1 MRNNLLTALT
11 EYEESLSNLVDYIAK
26 EYGDED
32 YELRKDVNLR
42 EVLLLKLI
50 NDFVEKA
57 GDINTIAMELDLE
70 RITKITIKNERVE
83 S

>member
-1 MRNNLLTALT
+1 MRNNLSIALT
-11 EYEESLSNLVDYIAK
+11 EYEESLTNLVNYIAK

-50 NDFVEKA
+50 NDFIKSA
-57 GDINTIAMELDLE
+57 GDMNMIAMELDLE
-70 RITKITIKNERVE
+70 RITKK
-83 S
+83 

>member
-1 MRNNLLTALT
+1 MRNNLSIALT
-11 EYEESLSNLVDYIAK
+11 EYEESLTNLVNYITK

-50 NDFVEKA
+50 NDFIKSA
-57 GDINTIAMELDLE
+57 GDMNMIAMELDLE
-70 RITKITIKNERVE
+70 RITKNNY
-83 S
+83 

>member
-1 MRNNLLTALT
+1 MRNNLLIALT

-70 RITKITIKNERVE
+70 RITKNNY
-83 S
+83 

>member
-1 MRNNLLTALT
+1 MRNNLSIALT
-11 EYEESLSNLVDYIAK
+11 EYEESLTNLVNYLAK

-50 NDFVEKA
+50 NDFIGSA
-57 GDINTIAMELDLE
+57 GDMKRIAMELDLE
-70 RITKITIKNERVE
+70 RITKK
-83 S
+83 

>member
-1 MRNNLLTALT
+1 MRNNLSIALT
-11 EYEESLSNLVDYIAK
+11 EYEESLTNLVNYITK

-50 NDFVEKA
+50 NDFIKSA
-57 GDINTIAMELDLE
+57 GDMNMIAMELDLE
-70 RITKITIKNERVE
+70 RITKK
-83 S
+83 

>member
-1 MRNNLLTALT
+1 MRNNLSIALT
-11 EYEESLSNLVDYIAK
+11 EYEESLTNLVNYITK

-50 NDFVEKA
+50 NDFIKSA
-57 GDINTIAMELDLE
+57 GDMNMIAMELDLE
-70 RITKITIKNERVE
+70 RITKITI
-83 S
+83 

>member
-1 MRNNLLTALT
+1 MRNNLLIALT
-11 EYEESLSNLVDYIAK
+11 EYEESLTNLVDYIAN

-70 RITKITIKNERVE
+70 RITKNY
-83 S
+83 

>member
-1 MRNNLLTALT
+1 MRNNLSIALT
-11 EYEESLSNLVDYIAK
+11 EYEESLTNLVNYITK

-50 NDFVEKA
+50 NNFIENA
-57 GDINTIAMELDLE
+57 GNMNKIAMELDLE
-70 RITKITIKNERVE
+70 RITKNNY
-83 S
+83 

>member
-1 MRNNLLTALT
+1 MRNNLSIALT
-11 EYEESLSNLVDYIAK
+11 EYEESLTNLVNYLAK

-50 NDFVEKA
+50 NDFIGSA
-57 GDINTIAMELDLE
+57 GDMKRIAMELDLE
-70 RITKITIKNERVE
+70 RITKKNNY
-83 S
+83 

>member
-1 MRNNLLTALT
+1 MRNNLSIALT
-11 EYEESLSNLVDYIAK
+11 EYEESLTNLVNYIAK

-50 NDFVEKA
+50 NNFIENA
-57 GDINTIAMELDLE
+57 GNMNKIAMELDLE
-70 RITKITIKNERVE
+70 RITKK
-83 S
+83 

>member
-1 MRNNLLTALT
+1 MRNNLSIALT
-11 EYEESLSNLVDYIAK
+11 EYEESLTNLVNYITK

-50 NDFVEKA
+50 NDFIENA
-57 GDINTIAMELDLE
+57 GNMNKIAMELDLE
-70 RITKITIKNERVE
+70 RITKNNY
-83 S
+83 

>member
-1 MRNNLLTALT
+1 MRNNLSIALT
-11 EYEESLSNLVDYIAK
+11 EYEESLTNLVNYIAK

-50 NDFVEKA
+50 NDFIENA
-57 GDINTIAMELDLE
+57 GDIKKIAMELDLE
-70 RITKITIKNERVE
+70 RITKK
-83 S
+83 

>member
-1 MRNNLLTALT
+1 MRNNLSIALT
-11 EYEESLSNLVDYIAK
+11 EYEESLTNLVNYITK

-50 NDFVEKA
+50 NDFIENA
-57 GDINTIAMELDLE
+57 GNMNKIAMELDLE
-70 RITKITIKNERVE
+70 RITKK
-83 S
+83 

>member
-1 MRNNLLTALT
+1 MGNNLSIALT
-11 EYEESLSNLVDYIAK
+11 EYEESLTNLVNYITK

-50 NDFVEKA
+50 NDFIENA
-57 GDINTIAMELDLE
+57 GDIKKIAMELDLE

>member
-1 MRNNLLTALT
+1 MRNNLSIALT
-11 EYEESLSNLVDYIAK
+11 EYEESLTNLVNYLAK

-50 NDFVEKA
+50 NDFIGSA
-57 GDINTIAMELDLE
+57 GDMKRIAMELDLE
-70 RITKITIKNERVE
+70 RITKNNY
-83 S
+83 

>member
-1 MRNNLLTALT
+1 MRNNLSIALT
-11 EYEESLSNLVDYIAK
+11 EYEESLTNLVNYIAK

-50 NDFVEKA
+50 NDFIKSA
-57 GDINTIAMELDLE
+57 GDMNMIAMELDLE
-70 RITKITIKNERVE
+70 RITKNNY
-83 S
+83 

>member
-1 MRNNLLTALT
+1 MRNNLSIALT
-11 EYEESLSNLVDYIAK
+11 EYEESLTNLVNYIAN

-50 NDFVEKA
+50 NDFIKSA
-57 GDINTIAMELDLE
+57 GDINKIAMELDLE
-70 RITKITIKNERVE
+70 RITKNNY
-83 S
+83 

>member
-1 MRNNLLTALT
+1 MRNNLSIALT
-11 EYEESLSNLVDYIAK
+11 EYEESLTNLVNYIAK

-50 NDFVEKA
+50 NDFIENA
-57 GDINTIAMELDLE
+57 GDIKKIAMELDLE
-70 RITKITIKNERVE
+70 RITKKITIKMKE
-83 S
+83 